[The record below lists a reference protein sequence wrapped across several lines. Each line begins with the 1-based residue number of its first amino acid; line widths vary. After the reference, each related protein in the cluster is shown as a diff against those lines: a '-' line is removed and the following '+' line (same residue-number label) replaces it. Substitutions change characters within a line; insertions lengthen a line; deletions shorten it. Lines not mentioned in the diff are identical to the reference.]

1 MLNVGQDNQEK
12 SKKEKEI
19 EIERETEWRR
29 ITISVEIVRGRE
41 NHWNY
46 LMVIM
51 EKLEKPVKRQKKNQS
66 KLTVSN
72 CSTYGQSRWSTPL
85 LLLLGTE

>member
-19 EIERETEWRR
+19 EIEREIEWRR

-41 NHWNY
+41 NH
-46 LMVIM
+46 
-51 EKLEKPVKRQKKNQS
+51 
-66 KLTVSN
+66 
-72 CSTYGQSRWSTPL
+72 
-85 LLLLGTE
+85 